1 MANIAR
7 VTVSSVTTSQVIP
20 LNVYADPFNV
30 SFGVKILPAGNSGN
44 TYTVQHTFD
53 NVQSP
58 SFDPATATWYDNNT
72 VVNKIINSDG
82 NYSWPVTAIRL
93 NVTSV
98 GAGLSSLTLT
108 AIQSGY

>member
-7 VTVSSVTTSQVIP
+7 VTVSSVTTSPVIP

-30 SFGVKILPAGNSGN
+30 GLGVKILPAGNSGT

-58 SFDPATATWYDNNT
+58 SFDPATATWYSNSTIVD
-72 VVNKIINSDG
+72 KIVNSDG
-82 NYSWPVTAIRL
+82 NYAWPVTAIRL
-93 NVTSV
+93 NVTTITSGSV
-98 GAGLSSLTLT
+98 TLT